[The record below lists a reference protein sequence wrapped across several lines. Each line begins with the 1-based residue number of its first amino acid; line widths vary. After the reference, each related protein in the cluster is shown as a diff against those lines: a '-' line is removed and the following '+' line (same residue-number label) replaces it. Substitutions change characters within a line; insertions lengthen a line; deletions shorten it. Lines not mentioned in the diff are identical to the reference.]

1 MSNENPGIALLL
13 IDLQKNM
20 LDPGHAVVGSEP
32 LIRRLQGLL
41 DRARA
46 ARAPVVLV
54 RNCGGDGDPD
64 VKGTPGWELHPAFAP
79 NAGEPVLDK
88 TTCDTFASTD
98 LDSRLRSQDVGRV
111 VIAGLQSDWCV
122 RETTQGALSHGYRV
136 TLVSDGHS
144 TYDGKT
150 QKAAETSE
158 AVNQEFQGLVDLVE
172 TQDVRF

>member
-1 MSNENPGIALLL
+1 MANGNQNTALLL

-20 LDPGHAVVGSEP
+20 LEPANPVVGAEG
-32 LIRRLQGLL
+32 LTERLQSLL
-41 DRARA
+41 GRARSA
-46 ARAPVVLV
+46 HAPVLLV

-64 VKGTPGWELHPAFAP
+64 VKGTPGWELHPPFAP
-79 NAGEPVLDK
+79 AAGEPVLDK

-98 LDSRLRSQDVGRV
+98 LDSLLRSRHVGRV

-122 RETTQGALSHGYRV
+122 RETTQGALAHGYDV

-150 QKAAETSE
+150 RKAAETAQS
-158 AVNQEFQGLVDLVE
+158 VNDEFRDRVDLVE
-172 TQDVRF
+172 SRNVRF